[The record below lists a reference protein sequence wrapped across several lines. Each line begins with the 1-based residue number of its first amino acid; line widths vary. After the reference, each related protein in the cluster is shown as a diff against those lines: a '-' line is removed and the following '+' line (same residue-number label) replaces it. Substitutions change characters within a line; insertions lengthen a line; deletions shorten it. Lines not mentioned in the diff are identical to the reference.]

1 MALDELTLTLRPIHF
16 GERSGAALV
25 HTAIWRETPG
35 PVDAG
40 SEGLELARRRLERVV
55 ELYPG
60 RWEPL

>member
-16 GERSGAALV
+16 GECSGAALV